1 MFNFIRDAE
10 KGFLKEMEGKIEEG
24 LKQISLKNNEKAVL
38 SFIIALKIFEKNVEE
53 PKKYKNEFTKVLIL
67 IGHNLFRLNEVGR
80 ALDSINYAL
89 KIDPENQEAWYEKGI
104 INLSKAETTNYAI
117 ICFKEVLKLNPNHI
131 ESLKHC
137 GDAYRIL
144 GDYKTAIN
152 YYLKIIDLKKDPSI
166 NDYDTILKLDENN
179 EIALYGKA
187 RIYEKK
193 EDFVNALKLYEKL
206 YNINPNKTEYKIG
219 IQRVGGTIDK
229 VIEQPK
235 IEKLYV
241 STENVHPIKD
251 NINTKNEAW
260 DIEIDTSLKE
270 STTSSVKKIE
280 TINEL
285 FETVASFLVSNKYEE
300 AIDACKTF
308 LVNHDDDAARV
319 KLIELLVH
327 LDRFEEAYKILSDIK
342 EASKVNNTDFLILKG
357 KIGYHLKKYE
367 FAVDSLNNAVKLNP
381 NISEAWYLK
390 GLIDVDQGQYE
401 RAINF
406 LKMAV
411 KLHPEYKKTFLGND
425 KLAPLY
431 NNENFK
437 KILL

>member
-10 KGFLKEMEGKIEEG
+10 KGFLKEMDGKIEEG

-53 PKKYKNEFTKVLIL
+53 PKKYKNEFSKALTL
-67 IGHNLFRLNEVGR
+67 IGHNLFRLNEVAR

-89 KIDPENQEAWYEKGI
+89 KIDPHNQDAWYEKGI
-104 INLSKAETTNYAI
+104 INLSKADTTNYAI
-117 ICFKEVLKLNPNHI
+117 ICFKEVLKLNPSHI
-131 ESLKHC
+131 DALKHC

-144 GDYKTAIN
+144 GDYKTAID
-152 YYLKIIDLKKDPSI
+152 YYLKIIELKKDVSI
-166 NDYDTILKLDENN
+166 NDYDLILKLDENN
-179 EIALYGKA
+179 EVALYGKA

-219 IQRVGGTIDK
+219 IQRVGGTIEK

-241 STENVHPIKD
+241 STENVQPNKEDVNIK
-251 NINTKNEAW
+251 
-260 DIEIDTSLKE
+260 KE
-270 STTSSVKKIE
+270 SWEIGKDISSKDGAPPVIE
-280 TINEL
+280 NINEL
-285 FETVASFLVSNKYEE
+285 LEKVASFLVSNKYED
-300 AIDACKTF
+300 AIDVCKSF
-308 LVNHDDDAARV
+308 LVNHDDDTARV

-327 LDRFEEAYKILSDIK
+327 LNKFEEAYKILSYIK
-342 EASKVNNTDFLILKG
+342 DESKVNNIDFLILKG
-357 KIGYHLKKYE
+357 KIGYHLKKYD
-367 FAVDSLNNAVKLNP
+367 FAVNSLNNAIKLNP

-390 GLIDVDQGQYE
+390 GLIDVEQGQYE

-437 KILL
+437 KIL

>member
-1 MFNFIRDAE
+1 MFNFIKDAE

-53 PKKYKNEFTKVLIL
+53 PKKYKNEFGKALVL
-67 IGHNLFRLNEVGR
+67 IGHNLFRLNEVAR
-80 ALDSINYAL
+80 ALDAINYAL
-89 KIDPENQEAWYEKGI
+89 KIDPKNQEAWYEKGI
-104 INLSKAETTNYAI
+104 INLSKADTTNYAI
-117 ICFKEVLKLNPNHI
+117 ICFKEVLKLNPDHI
-131 ESLKHC
+131 EALKHC

-144 GDYKTAIN
+144 GDYKNAIN
-152 YYLKIIDLKKDPSI
+152 YYLKIIELKKDPSI

-187 RIYEKK
+187 RVYEKK
-193 EDFVNALKLYEKL
+193 ENFVEALKLYEKL
-206 YNINPNKTEYKIG
+206 YNINPDKTEYKIG
-219 IQRVGGTIDK
+219 IQRVGGTIEK
-229 VIEQPK
+229 VIDQPK
-235 IEKLYV
+235 IGKVYV
-241 STENVHPIKD
+241 STENVQPIKEKN
-251 NINTKNEAW
+251 NIKNEAW
-260 DIEIDTSLKE
+260 DVGIVTQSKEDSPHVIE
-270 STTSSVKKIE
+270 KIE

-285 FETVASFLVSNKYEE
+285 LEKVASFLVSNKYDY
-300 AIDACKTF
+300 AIEICKAF
-308 LVNHDDDAARV
+308 LVNHDDDTARV

-327 LDRFEEAYKILSDIK
+327 MERFEEAYEVLSEIKDTAKI
-342 EASKVNNTDFLILKG
+342 NNIDFLILKG
-357 KIGYHLKKYE
+357 KIGYNLKKYD
-367 FAVDSLNNAVKLNP
+367 FAVDSLNNVIKLNP
-381 NISEAWYLK
+381 NIPEAWYIK
-390 GLIDVDQGQYE
+390 GLIDVEQGQYE

-411 KLHPEYKKTFLGND
+411 KLHPEYKKSFLGNE